1 MNTAKVL
8 KFNTQDNEMNKS
20 LPDPIVP
27 PECDLS
33 HFPDMPLN
41 IPKLMGSSFLAQ
53 TLARNP
59 EALGYAVILWMAAWH
74 QVPAASLP
82 NDDVELARLAGFGRF
97 VDQWLKVRDDVLKGF
112 DLYSDGRLYHPY
124 LAERA
129 IAAWD
134 KSFQRIKA
142 AKARWNKEPTKK
154 QQVSE
159 ESETE
164 NNDHD
169 ADAMQ
174 LECNDDAN
182 AMQMH
187 DKSKVKESKRKKDN
201 PPLSP
206 LAGGNDETPNAE
218 LDIANLETPLPLQKG
233 WMQDPRIKQAFTD
246 VMTDYELQA
255 TPTLWKFVAGGFVDY
270 WTGLDP
276 RAKKARK
283 VDWVATFRN
292 WTRKAANDNQWRWKK
307 DGAAL
312 TSSDSSKLIVPEDIS
327 DGGTQLQKWAVAHGF
342 RAAKGT
348 ERGWDYL
355 QAVKAWAAEKNG
367 GAV

>member
-8 KFNTQDNEMNKS
+8 PFNTQDNEMNKS
-20 LPDPIVP
+20 LPEPLTP
-27 PECDLS
+27 PDCDLS
-33 HFPDMPLN
+33 HFQDMPLN

-59 EALGYAVILWMAAWH
+59 EAFGYAVILWMAAWH

-97 VDQWLKVRDDVLKGF
+97 VDQWLKVREDVIKGF
-112 DLYSDGRLYHPY
+112 VLCSDGRLYHPY
-124 LAERA
+124 IAERA
-129 IAAWD
+129 IAAWE

-142 AKARWNKEPTKK
+142 AKARWNKEHNKN
-154 QQVSE
+154 QQVNDTIDSAE
-159 ESETE
+159 DACAMHTESK
-164 NNDHD
+164 
-169 ADAMQ
+169 
-174 LECNDDAN
+174 DDAN
-182 AMQMH
+182 ALQMH

-206 LAGGNDETPNAE
+206 PTVGNDETPDAE
-218 LDIANLETPLPLQKG
+218 LDIANLENPLPLQKS

-246 VMTDYELQA
+246 VLADYDLQA
-255 TPTLWKFVAGGFVDY
+255 TPTLWKFIAGGFVDY

-276 RAKKARK
+276 RTKKAKK

-307 DGAAL
+307 DQGSASAWSAPMEI
-312 TSSDSSKLIVPEDIS
+312 TEEFA
-327 DGGTQLQKWAVAHGF
+327 QELQDLYIEGK
-342 RAAKGT
+342 RR
-348 ERGWDYL
+348 RG
-355 QAVKAWAAEKNG
+355 EI
-367 GAV
+367 

>member
-20 LPDPIVP
+20 LPAPLTP

-33 HFPDMPLN
+33 HFQDMPLN

-112 DLYSDGRLYHPY
+112 DLCSDGRLYHPY
-124 LAERA
+124 IAERA
-129 IAAWD
+129 IAAWE

-142 AKARWNKEPTKK
+142 AKARWNKEPVKNH
-154 QQVSE
+154 QVNKCS
-159 ESETE
+159 T
-164 NNDHD
+164 NDVD

-174 LECNDDAN
+174 LHCNDDAI
-182 AMQMH
+182 ALQMH
-187 DKSKVKESKRKKDN
+187 DKSKVKESKEKRNN

-206 LAGGNDETPNAE
+206 LAGGNEKPLDDE
-218 LDIANLETPLPLQKG
+218 LDIANLQKPMALQKG

-246 VMTDYELQA
+246 VLADYELQA

-276 RAKKARK
+276 RTKKAKK

-307 DGAAL
+307 DQSTPSHNSASVWSAPMEM
-312 TSSDSSKLIVPEDIS
+312 TEEFA
-327 DGGTQLQKWAVAHGF
+327 QELQELYIEGK
-342 RAAKGT
+342 RK
-348 ERGWDYL
+348 RG
-355 QAVKAWAAEKNG
+355 EI
-367 GAV
+367 